1 MIFICLPQAYWPL
14 PTPYLYHKP
23 RVYGLFLSFCLPF
36 QVRRQTLAVSGLFS
50 FTFLPQRLMVLCFS
64 RRITSPSPHL
74 LLTLRTP
81 SLINSFSLGQS
92 LVPKVSFMTMVISC
106 LWAPLEQRGMTLWFV
121 NTRKSKPQSRGCNFI
136 SRPILLKHIDIYEKL
151 SPGGLQSLP
160 FLTSQTTNVNLFSV
174 ISGDSSPKLQI
185 IFSYVL
191 VSFIIP
197 FLFNQFLRNTF
208 GIMYFT

>member
-1 MIFICLPQAYWPL
+1 MRC
-14 PTPYLYHKP
+14 
-23 RVYGLFLSFCLPF
+23 
-36 QVRRQTLAVSGLFS
+36 QTLAVSGLFS

-64 RRITSPSPHL
+64 RRITSPSSHL
-74 LLTLRTP
+74 PLTLTTP
-81 SLINSFSLGQS
+81 SLINSSSFSLGQS

-106 LWAPLEQRGMTLWFV
+106 LWAPLERRGMTLWFV

-136 SRPILLKHIDIYEKL
+136 NRPILLKHIDIYEKL

-174 ISGDSSPKLQI
+174 ISGDFSPKLQI
-185 IFSYVL
+185 IFPYVL